1 MLDYTFYKQKTIPD
15 LTSHET
21 QLALP
26 EKIGPYK
33 IESLLNKGGM
43 SLLYLGL
50 HPDSRQPLAIKVLSP
65 TYVAHPEA
73 VERFLQEAHIIEMSN
88 HPNIVKL
95 FGQGEWEKGLY
106 IAMEF
111 IHGVS
116 LKQFI
121 MQHSLSMKRAI
132 EIVLQVAYALHHLH
146 SHGVIHRD
154 LKPENILIDEE
165 GEIRVI
171 DFGIAQLRDE
181 SERAQSLN
189 EARFLGTPHYMSPEQ
204 KENPSSVTFASDI
217 YSLGV
222 ILYELILGKLSYGHL
237 NLTSLPKTLRKIAT
251 KALAISPQGRYQ
263 KISEFIQDI
272 TQYLTSGELERER
285 PGSDQIKEMQ
295 ETIGKATLSLS
306 PTAPPNWT
314 NIDLGLARA
323 KPTVQIAPPSGL
335 YYDFFQLPDNTFLIL
350 LAAST
355 SPALE
360 SSIHIATLRGM
371 IRMHMQTLS
380 QAAPKPFKIAQL
392 AESLNRMI
400 SDDSLKLQFALS
412 LLLLDPLQEMLKYLS
427 CGFNSLLHIPQGSH
441 NLKTLSSRN
450 PLLGADPYAAFS
462 DISDNWNSGD
472 ILILDSLGLPPETSP
487 QDQSAFE
494 ALISEATIE
503 NLLLSAQRQA
513 ELILKKVSANPL
525 FNTIR
530 YPKAVLSIQ
539 RII

>member
-1 MLDYTFYKQKTIPD
+1 MLDHNFYKQKTIPD
-15 LTSHET
+15 LTSGEM
-21 QLALP
+21 LLSLP

-50 HPDSRQPLAIKVLSP
+50 HPDNRQPLAIKVLSP
-65 TYVAHPEA
+65 TYVTHPEA

-171 DFGIAQLRDE
+171 DFGIAQLHDE
-181 SERAQSLN
+181 SEETKTRS
-189 EARFLGTPHYMSPEQ
+189 ESRFLGTPHYMSPEQ

-237 NLTSLPKTLRKIAT
+237 NLTSLPKSLRKIAK
-251 KALAISPQGRYQ
+251 KALAISPQERYQ

-272 TQYLTSGELERER
+272 SQYLTSGELERER

-295 ETIGKATLSLS
+295 EAVGKAALSLS
-306 PTAPPNWT
+306 PTAPPNWSD
-314 NIDLGLARA
+314 IDLGIARV
-323 KPTVQIAPPSGL
+323 KGAPQSGL
-335 YYDFFQLPDNTFLIL
+335 YYDFFHLPDNTFLIL
-350 LAAST
+350 LAASS
-355 SPALE
+355 SPPLE
-360 SSIHIATLRGM
+360 ASIHIASLRGM
-371 IRMHMQTLS
+371 IRMHMQNFS
-380 QAAPKPFKIAQL
+380 QGAQKPLRISTF
-392 AESLNRMI
+392 AESLNRMLCE
-400 SDDSLKLQFALS
+400 DSLKLQFALS
-412 LLLLDPLQEMLKYLS
+412 MLLLDPLQDMLTFIS
-427 CGFNSLLHIPQGSH
+427 CGFNPLLHIPQGSI
-441 NLKTLSSRN
+441 KPRTLQSHN
-450 PLLGADPYAAFS
+450 PLLGADIYTAFS
-462 DISDNWNSGD
+462 EISDNWNSGD
-472 ILILDSLGLPPETSP
+472 ILILDSLAPPSETTP
-487 QDQSAFE
+487 QELSALE
-494 ALISEATIE
+494 ALFAEALTE

-513 ELILKKVSANPL
+513 ELILKKVSTTPL
-525 FNTIR
+525 FSTIR
-530 YPKAVLSIQ
+530 YPKALISIQ
-539 RII
+539 RIV